1 MVDIDKYNWPDSLTK
16 TAFIDCFLEECDESI
31 AKFHSSKL
39 DKSYILTFKETN
51 YSDFTLTE
59 LEFELK
65 EFLKFNIQ
73 DMIELSEA
81 IDNNPI
87 KGRDNKNNL
96 KDLFFPIILTQIE
109 KINFRFISEIIK
121 ENN

>member
-16 TAFIDCFLEECDESI
+16 TAFVDCFLEECDENI
-31 AKFHSSKL
+31 AKFHSSTI
-39 DKSYILTFKETN
+39 DKSFILTFKETN

-87 KGRDNKNNL
+87 IGTGNKNNL

>member
-1 MVDIDKYNWPDSLTK
+1 MLKKCWFGDIKLGVSVCLCMGVG
-16 TAFIDCFLEECDESI
+16 ARSRLFVCVACRFLVVLVFRIVISFVYRFFH
-31 AKFHSSKL
+31 FHSSTI
-39 DKSYILTFKETN
+39 DKSFILTFKETN

-81 IDNNPI
+81 IDNC
-87 KGRDNKNNL
+87 D
-96 KDLFFPIILTQIE
+96 
-109 KINFRFISEIIK
+109 
-121 ENN
+121 

>member
-1 MVDIDKYNWPDSLTK
+1 M
-16 TAFIDCFLEECDESI
+16 
-31 AKFHSSKL
+31 
-39 DKSYILTFKETN
+39 LTFKETN
-51 YSDFTLTE
+51 YRDFTFSE

-81 IDNNPI
+81 IENNPI
-87 KGRDNKNNL
+87 KGTDNKNNL
-96 KDLFFPIILTQIE
+96 KDLFFTIILTQIE

-121 ENN
+121 KNH